1 MRVRKRMEDAMLLTL
16 KMEEGAVSQ
25 RMQMVPR
32 SWKRAGDAF
41 SPTAFKRNSPAKLI
55 LVQ

>member
-1 MRVRKRMEDAMLLTL
+1 MRVRKRMEDVMLLTL

-25 RMQMVPR
+25 RMQVVPR

-41 SPTAFKRNSPAKLI
+41 SPTAFRRNTALPT
-55 LVQ
+55 